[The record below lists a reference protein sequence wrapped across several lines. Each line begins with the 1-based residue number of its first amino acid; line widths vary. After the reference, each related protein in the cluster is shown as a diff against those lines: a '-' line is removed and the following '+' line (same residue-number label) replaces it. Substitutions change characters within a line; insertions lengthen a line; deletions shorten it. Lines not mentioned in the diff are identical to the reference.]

1 MLRTA
6 RKAFPSIPCS
16 KQICIQQLF
25 YGAPPK
31 TKTRATSP
39 HSLQVHFSGSAS
51 AYLTLARNSVS
62 RHRAMALLPAYR
74 ELNFICPQVE
84 QVHHCRSISVAQN
97 SQRHVGGG
105 AGRAGAGAGAGADT
119 APDADV
125 DAGALWA
132 VCSVS
137 RLFVFF
143 FGGLSVRSITAGLGP
158 GCLGVAGTCN
168 VASPRST
175 PQASQHK
182 KSCGLCNVHTEQIQ
196 NRSSLGRGGTGG
208 LLLIVLVLL
217 PLLLPT
223 PGLGLGPSNDTV
235 LFPLLVIIFS
245 AGDEVTY
252 EPPALAIS
260 SSWAISH
267 RACAMARSL
276 ASSSSAC
283 VRNPFF
289 DAVSAMIRISLSL
302 SLSVAQP
309 SRAFVRFS
317 AAAAAA
323 WRRFLPG
330 LGGRDISPPPSR
342 CPDPR
347 LNCS

>member
-1 MLRTA
+1 MYLVLRTA
-6 RKAFPSIPCS
+6 RKAFPSHAANKFAS
-16 KQICIQQLF
+16 SSFLW
-25 YGAPPK
+25 APQK
-31 TKTRATSP
+31 DTGNFTAFSP
-39 HSLQVHFSGSAS
+39 SPFSGSAS
-51 AYLTLARNSVS
+51 ACLARSSVS
-62 RHRAMALLPAYR
+62 DIAPCSLPAYR

-84 QVHHCRSISVAQN
+84 QVHHCRSISVVQN
-97 SQRHVGGG
+97 SQRHV
-105 AGRAGAGAGAGADT
+105 AGAGAGAGADT

-125 DAGALWA
+125 DAGGLWA

-137 RLFVFF
+137 RPFVLF

-158 GCLGVAGTCN
+158 GCLGVTGTCN

-182 KSCGLCNVHTEQIQ
+182 KSCGLCKVHTEQIQ
-196 NRSSLGRGGTGG
+196 NRSSLGRGGTG

-217 PLLLPT
+217 PPLLPT
-223 PGLGLGPSNDTV
+223 PGLGREPSNDTV

-252 EPPALAIS
+252 EPPELAIS
-260 SSWAISH
+260 SSWAISQ

-347 LNCS
+347 VNCS